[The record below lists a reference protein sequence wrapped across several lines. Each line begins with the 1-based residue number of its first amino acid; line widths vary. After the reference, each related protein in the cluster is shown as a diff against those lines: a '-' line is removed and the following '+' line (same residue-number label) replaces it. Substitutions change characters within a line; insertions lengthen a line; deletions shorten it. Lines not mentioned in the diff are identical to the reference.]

1 MDIDSLDLDTFTTT
15 ATRNSARQLGAD
27 EQSERS
33 ARIDAMNRRSHF
45 ADPWSGNFPMR
56 REPRGNSRRLTGG
69 PNRF

>member
-1 MDIDSLDLDTFTTT
+1 MLEIDEDILTTT

-27 EQSERS
+27 EQFERT
-33 ARIDAMNRRSHF
+33 ARLNAARSHSAF